1 MVGLLPLM
9 LSTVTPPSKPP
20 TALHCLT
27 LASAG
32 AHDLPVGV
40 RRALADAA
48 TAVVHHRGGA
58 TLPPPGEKK
67 EADAAQLLICASA
80 NMDEVLALLG
90 AWAGVPPWPVSLLS
104 PPLAAAVHEELVLA
118 GVQAWAAIDAI
129 DETGLAALLAR
140 SLARWRR
147 EAALRVELVQLRTR
161 MDERK
166 WVDKAKGLLMVAR
179 GMGEDE
185 AFGLLRRAAMHAN
198 LRLGEVSR
206 SVVDAAQWAEAI
218 NRAGQLRMQAQ
229 RLSRL
234 AAQALAGVDVPRSRE
249 QRGQSAARVNENLLF
264 LDSLGLLDEAAAAA
278 LDRTKAAWQSLQAA
292 WAPRMA
298 APAMAVID
306 AAAEA
311 LLQSADDLT
320 AALERA
326 SGRRALRIINLCGR
340 QRMLA
345 ERLAKDAL
353 LALTQAP
360 APGTGLAATA
370 DEFEK
375 AVREL
380 ENAPLT
386 SPEIRAALGRARDE
400 WLRLA
405 RGVQGIHRPQ
415 GGLELVRSAEALVDT
430 FDDLAA
436 QYEHSVQ
443 VIMS

>member
-1 MVGLLPLM
+1 MVSLLPLM
-9 LSTVTPPSKPP
+9 LSTVTPHSNTPIS
-20 TALHCLT
+20 LHCLT
-27 LASAG
+27 PGSAG
-32 AHDLPVGV
+32 AHDLPEGV
-40 RRALADAA
+40 RRALADPGL
-48 TAVVHHRGGA
+48 AVVHHREFG
-58 TLPPPGEKK
+58 TLPPPSDKK
-67 EADAAQLLICASA
+67 EADEAQLLICAPA
-80 NMDEVLALLG
+80 DMGKVLELLG
-90 AWAGVPPWPVSLLS
+90 AWAGSPPWPVSLLS
-104 PPLAAAVHEELVLA
+104 PPLDAAVHEELIRA
-118 GVQAWAAIDAI
+118 GVHAWAAVDAI
-129 DETGLAALLAR
+129 NEAGLAALLAR
-140 SLARWRR
+140 SRARWRR

-166 WVDKAKGLLMVAR
+166 WVDKAKGLLMLAR

-185 AFGLLRRAAMHAN
+185 AFALLRRAAMHAN

-234 AAQALAGVDVPRSRE
+234 AAQALAGVDVSRSRE
-249 QRGQSAARVNENLLF
+249 QRGQSVERVQENLGF
-264 LDSLGLLDEAAAAA
+264 LDGLGLVDEAAAA
-278 LDRTKAAWQSLQAA
+278 LDRTKAAWRSLQAA
-292 WAPRMA
+292 WTPRVA

-311 LLQSADDLT
+311 LLRSADALT
-320 AALERA
+320 AVLERA

-360 APGTGLAATA
+360 DQGPGLASTA

-375 AVREL
+375 ALREL

-386 SPEIRAALGRARDE
+386 SPEIRTALGKARDE

-405 RGVQGIHRPQ
+405 RGVQGINRPQ

-430 FDDLAA
+430 FDHLAA